1 MTHLNGSEKQ
11 VAWATD
17 IRKEFIKKT
26 KADMKS
32 ADKNDVLDMKAMLK
46 VADNITEAADW
57 INARRNVRIMFF
69 DRADFWEARREI
81 KAAEKPAEK
90 EDSGRKPSVRDML
103 KAKIAEKDGGGA
115 SVPTGEEPR
124 IVYDLSDWDFFSEP
138 AEDRPCHLRF
148 MADDKED
155 GRHAEIITNRHGEGR
170 WVRDST
176 TGDYI
181 QISGTSQYRLPRTKN
196 ALKCQ
201 LAFRLRG

>member
-1 MTHLNGSEKQ
+1 MNNLNGSEKQ
-11 VAWATD
+11 IAWATD
-17 IRKEFIKKT
+17 IREEFIEKT
-26 KADMKS
+26 QADMKS

-57 INARRNVRIMFF
+57 INARRNPKIMFF
-69 DRADFWEARREI
+69 DRTDFWEARKEI
-81 KAAEKPAEK
+81 KATEKPAEK

-103 KAKIAEKDGGGA
+103 KAKIAEKDGDGA
-115 SVPTGEEPR
+115 SAPTDEEPR
-124 IVYDLSDWDFFSEP
+124 IVYDLSDWDFFSKP
-138 AEDRPCHLRF
+138 TEDRPTYLRF
-148 MADDKED
+148 TADDKD
-155 GRHAEIITNRHGEGR
+155 SGGHAEIITNRHGEGR

-196 ALKCQ
+196 ALECQ

>member
-17 IRKEFIKKT
+17 IRKEFIEKT

-32 ADKNDVLDMKAMLK
+32 ADKN
-46 VADNITEAADW
+46 
-57 INARRNVRIMFF
+57 
-69 DRADFWEARREI
+69 
-81 KAAEKPAEK
+81 
-90 EDSGRKPSVRDML
+90 
-103 KAKIAEKDGGGA
+103 GGGA

>member
-17 IRKEFIKKT
+17 IRKEFIEKT
-26 KADMKS
+26 KANMKS
-32 ADKNDVLDMKAMLK
+32 
-46 VADNITEAADW
+46 
-57 INARRNVRIMFF
+57 
-69 DRADFWEARREI
+69 
-81 KAAEKPAEK
+81 AEK
-90 EDSGRKPSVRDML
+90 EDSGRKPSVRDIL

-115 SVPTGEEPR
+115 SAPTDEEPR

-138 AEDRPCHLRF
+138 AEDRPCHVRF

-155 GRHAEIITNRHGEGR
+155 GRRAEIITNRHGEGR

>member
-17 IRKEFIKKT
+17 IRKEFIEKT

-32 ADKNDVLDMKAMLK
+32 
-46 VADNITEAADW
+46 
-57 INARRNVRIMFF
+57 
-69 DRADFWEARREI
+69 
-81 KAAEKPAEK
+81 AEK
-90 EDSGRKPSVRDML
+90 EDSGRKPSVRDIL

-115 SVPTGEEPR
+115 SAPTDEEPR

-138 AEDRPCHLRF
+138 VEDRPCHVRF

-155 GRHAEIITNRHGEGR
+155 GRRAEIITNRHGEGR

-196 ALKCQ
+196 ALKGQ

>member
-1 MTHLNGSEKQ
+1 MSNLNGSEKQ

-17 IRKEFIKKT
+17 IRKEFIEKT

-32 ADKNDVLDMKAMLK
+32 ADKNDVLDMKAMLR

-57 INARRNVRIMFF
+57 INTRRNPKIMFF

-81 KAAEKPAEK
+81 KAEERLAKK
-90 EDSGRKPSVRDML
+90 EDSGRKPSIRDIL
-103 KAKIAEKDGGGA
+103 KAKIAEKNGDGA
-115 SVPTGEEPR
+115 SAPTDEEPR
-124 IVYDLSDWDFFSEP
+124 IVYDLSAWDFLSKP
-138 AEDRPCHLRF
+138 AEDRPCYLRF
-148 MADDKED
+148 TADDKD
-155 GRHAEIITNRHGEGR
+155 SGSHAEIITNRHGEGR
-170 WVRDST
+170 WLRDST

-181 QISGTSQYRLPRTKN
+181 QISGTSQYHLPRTEN

>member
-17 IRKEFIKKT
+17 IRKEFIEKT

-90 EDSGRKPSVRDML
+90 EDSGS
-103 KAKIAEKDGGGA
+103 
-115 SVPTGEEPR
+115 
-124 IVYDLSDWDFFSEP
+124 
-138 AEDRPCHLRF
+138 
-148 MADDKED
+148 
-155 GRHAEIITNRHGEGR
+155 HAEIITNRHGEGR
-170 WVRDST
+170 WLRDST

-196 ALKCQ
+196 ALECQ
-201 LAFRLRG
+201 LAFRLRR

>member
-17 IRKEFIKKT
+17 IRKEFIEKT

-103 KAKIAEKDGGGA
+103 RAKIAEKDGGGA
-115 SVPTGEEPR
+115 SAQTDEEPR
-124 IVYDLSDWDFFSEP
+124 IVYDLSDWDFLSKP
-138 AEDRPCHLRF
+138 AEDRPICVSRPMTRIPAATPRSSPTA
-148 MADDKED
+148 MAKDVGCGTPPPVTTSRSPAPANTACRARK
-155 GRHAEIITNRHGEGR
+155 TR
-170 WVRDST
+170 WSASWPSV
-176 TGDYI
+176 
-181 QISGTSQYRLPRTKN
+181 
-196 ALKCQ
+196 
-201 LAFRLRG
+201 